1 MRDVTESVRILRA
14 GLPLAAYPDRVTDD
28 LARWAQATP
37 HAPYLAERDGAAWRT
52 ISFAAMH
59 ERVRRTAAGLLAVGG
74 TSGAPVA
81 IVANNGI
88 EHAVVSLAA
97 MYAGIPV
104 SSLSTNYARPDADP
118 ARLRALLDVLRP
130 CAAFVPDAG
139 AASRVALADPAL
151 AILRDARA
159 LECDPAAADGAQ
171 AAVGPDTIAKVL
183 FTSGSTGTPKGVITT
198 HRMLCANQ
206 TMVAQVWPA
215 AVESPVLVDWAPWSH
230 TAAGN
235 KIFGIALRH
244 GGTFYV
250 DGGKPLPGA
259 IDVTLRNLR
268 EIAPTFYFNVPRGW
282 ALLADAFE
290 SDEMLARTFFARV
303 RVLLNAGASL
313 PEPLRRRIASLAR
326 TYGGR
331 DIPVVSSWGTTE
343 TAPMATAIWGARP
356 AEPETIGTPVPGVEI
371 KLAPVGDRFEMRVR
385 GVTVTP
391 GYWRDPQATSAAF
404 DEDGFYRTGDAA
416 HLFDNGDPSRGL
428 VFDGRLGE
436 NFKLST
442 GTWVNAGAVRLALLE
457 AGAPLIED
465 VVLAGLDRDE
475 LGALIFVAPDVRAG
489 ATAPRDERV
498 DGAVAQDERAGAA
511 VAHELH
517 AIIERYN
524 VRHTTTSMR
533 IARALVMPNA
543 PNAAAGEITDKG
555 SVNQRRVLANRAND
569 VARLFAE
576 PLDPDV
582 LVFPSQS

>member
-1 MRDVTESVRILRA
+1 MRDVMESVRILRA

-28 LARWAQATP
+28 LARWAQSTP
-37 HAPYLAERDGAAWRT
+37 HAIYLAERDGAAWRT

-59 ERVRRTAAGLLAVGG
+59 ERVRRTAAGLLAAGG
-74 TSGAPVA
+74 TSTAPIA
-81 IVANNGI
+81 IVADNGI

-104 SSLSTNYARPDADP
+104 SPLSTNYARQDADP

-130 CAAFVPDAG
+130 CAAFVPDA
-139 AASRVALADPAL
+139 ASAERVTVADPAL
-151 AILRDARA
+151 AILQDAHA
-159 LECDPAAADGAQ
+159 LESDPAAADSAN
-171 AAVGPDTIAKVL
+171 AAIGPDTIAKIL

-244 GGTFYV
+244 GGSFYV

-259 IDVTLRNLR
+259 IDTTLRNLR

-290 SDEMLARTFFARV
+290 SDETLARTFFSRV

-313 PEPLRRRIASLAR
+313 PDALRRRIASLAR

-331 DIPVVSSWGTTE
+331 DIPVVSSWGATE
-343 TAPMATAIWGARP
+343 TAPMATASWSAHP

-371 KLAPVGDRFEMRVR
+371 KLAPVEDRFELRVR

-391 GYWRDPQATSAAF
+391 GYWRNAMATAAAF
-404 DEDGFYRTGDAA
+404 DEDGFYRSGDAA
-416 HLFDNGDPSRGL
+416 RLFDDADPSRGI
-428 VFDGRLGE
+428 VFDGRLSE
-436 NFKLST
+436 NFKLSS
-442 GTWVNAGAVRLALLE
+442 GTWVNVGAVRLALLE

-465 VVLAGLDRDE
+465 VVLAGLDRDD
-475 LGALIFVAPDVRAG
+475 LGALVFVAPRARAG
-489 ATAPRDERV
+489 GTVTQQLRR
-498 DGAVAQDERAGAA
+498 
-511 VAHELH
+511 
-517 AIIERYN
+517 IIERYN
-524 VRHTTTSMR
+524 QHHSTTSMR
-533 IARALVMPNA
+533 IARALVMPDA

-555 SVNQRRVLANRAND
+555 SVNQRRVLANRAAD

-582 LVFPSQS
+582 LVFPSQP